1 MQASMAGKPVAGF
14 IHMTK
19 HIKFFILLFLALACQ
34 PAVEDSGIPNVDV
47 NIEINLN
54 DIDNLALKQIGGY
67 KYIVGG
73 VRGIIVRQESLNV
86 YKAYDRNCTF
96 QPLGLSSEVEIH
108 SSGFYMED
116 LSCESTFDLS
126 GFPTGGPA
134 EFPLK
139 EYSVSLAGDI
149 LFIFN

>member
-1 MQASMAGKPVAGF
+1 MAGSQVGDSIRMSKYFHFV
-14 IHMTK
+14 
-19 HIKFFILLFLALACQ
+19 LLFVLLVACD
-34 PAVEDSGIPNVDV
+34 PSIEKSGVPNVPV

-54 DIDNLALKQIGGY
+54 DIDNVALKQIGGFIY
-67 KYIVGG
+67 VQGG
-73 VRGIIVRQESLNV
+73 VRGIIVRRESQNL

-96 QPLGLSSEVEIH
+96 QPVDASAIVEVH
-108 SSGFYMED
+108 SSTFYIED
-116 LSCESTFDLS
+116 TSCSSTFDLN

-139 EYSVSLAGDI
+139 EYGVSMAGDI

>member
-1 MQASMAGKPVAGF
+1 MNRQ
-14 IHMTK
+14 
-19 HIKFFILLFLALACQ
+19 LLFIFLLYFTLSCQ
-34 PAVEDSGIPNVDV
+34 PAVLQSGVPNVAV

-54 DIDNLALKQIGGY
+54 DISNVDLKLIGGY
-67 KYIVGG
+67 IYVDGG
-73 VRGIIVRQESLNV
+73 VRGIIVRHESQNL
-86 YKAYDRNCTF
+86 YKAYDRNCTY
-96 QPLGLSSEVEIH
+96 QPSDPKAIVDVH
-108 SSGFYMED
+108 TTGFYLED
-116 LSCESTFDLS
+116 ISCGSTFDLN

>member
-1 MQASMAGKPVAGF
+1 MNKYFLFV
-14 IHMTK
+14 
-19 HIKFFILLFLALACQ
+19 LLFVLVVSC
-34 PAVEDSGIPNVDV
+34 ESSIEESGVPNVPV

-54 DIDNLALKQIGGY
+54 DIDNVALKLVGGY
-67 KYIVGG
+67 IYVQGG
-73 VRGIIVRQESLNV
+73 VRGIIVRHESQNL

-96 QPLGLSSEVEIH
+96 QPTVASAIVEVH
-108 SSGFYMED
+108 SSGFYIED
-116 LSCESTFDLS
+116 TSCTSTFDLN

-139 EYSVSLAGDI
+139 EYGISLSGDL

>member
-1 MQASMAGKPVAGF
+1 MAGNQVGDF
-14 IHMTK
+14 IHMSK
-19 HIKFFILLFLALACQ
+19 YYHFVLLFVLMSACAQ
-34 PAVEDSGIPNVDV
+34 SIEESGVPNVAV

-54 DIDNLALKQIGGY
+54 DIENVALKQIGGFIY
-67 KYIVGG
+67 VQGG
-73 VRGIIVRQESLNV
+73 VRGIIVRHESQNL

-96 QPLGLSSEVEIH
+96 QPADASAIVEVH
-108 SSGFYMED
+108 SSTFYIED
-116 LSCESTFDLS
+116 TSCSSTFDLN

-139 EYSVSLAGDI
+139 EYGVSLAGDI

>member
-1 MQASMAGKPVAGF
+1 MQ
-14 IHMTK
+14 
-19 HIKFFILLFLALACQ
+19 
-34 PAVEDSGIPNVDV
+34 SGVPNVAV

-54 DIDNLALKQIGGY
+54 DISNADLNLIGGY
-67 KYIVGG
+67 IYVDGG
-73 VRGIIVRQESLNV
+73 VRGIIIRRESQNL
-86 YKAYDRNCTF
+86 YKAYDRNCTY
-96 QPLGLSSEVEIH
+96 QPADAKAIVEVH
-108 SSGFYMED
+108 TTGFYIED
-116 LSCESTFDLS
+116 LSCGSTFDLS